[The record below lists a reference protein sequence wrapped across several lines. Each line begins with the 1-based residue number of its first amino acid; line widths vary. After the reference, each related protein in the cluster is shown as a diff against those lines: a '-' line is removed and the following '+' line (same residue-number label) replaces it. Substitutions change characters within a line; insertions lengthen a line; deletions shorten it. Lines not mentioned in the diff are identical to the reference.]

1 MSLNVFAYCCA
12 SQRSAVSKAAGV
24 EPLTSPPMHF
34 EAFDARL
41 LENRD
46 LLYFAL
52 HGLPDQPYWY
62 GDDYLTA
69 LSVDTFHGL
78 NLRQCTVFVANC
90 HFTASPFLPA
100 IRACRPRAIIA
111 GSGENY
117 ARSASLVGPHL
128 LGYYLRVGL
137 QAGLPPTLSLA
148 AAKLRMQ
155 SHNQP
160 PQNAPPPRRTDAIP
174 RISPRTWMPWSSR

>member
-1 MSLNVFAYCCA
+1 MNVFAYCCA
-12 SQRSAVSKAAGV
+12 SQRSAVANAAGV

-34 EAFDARL
+34 EAFDAAM
-41 LENRD
+41 LEDRD
-46 LLYFAL
+46 LLYFGL

-69 LSVDTFHGL
+69 LVSTPSRVS

-111 GSGENY
+111 GAGENF
-117 ARSASLVGPHL
+117 ARSESLVGPHL
-128 LGYYLRVGL
+128 LGYYVRLTL
-137 QAGLPPTLSLA
+137 QAGLPPRLSLT
-148 AAKLRMQ
+148 AAKYRLRLITDRLKT
-155 SHNQP
+155 
-160 PQNAPPPRRTDAIP
+160 RRDKRATEDLAANLDALEFEVIA
-174 RISPRTWMPWSSR
+174 